1 MKTPRSPHKDDAAY
15 YNCLPG
21 IAFQRLRSCEA
32 KRSTP
37 SAVTHKQHT
46 AVMLRRAAHHVWIAR
61 RPLATRQAL
70 LLKDA
75 VLKGRTERAGAVVTV
90 AGGHLR
96 NYLYPRGVAVPAT
109 PENLARYEDLAAS
122 EAPAPAEAPAKPR
135 APTVTPS
142 ARTEYLEGGVR
153 SDVAE

>member
-1 MKTPRSPHKDDAAY
+1 
-15 YNCLPG
+15 
-21 IAFQRLRSCEA
+21 
-32 KRSTP
+32 
-37 SAVTHKQHT
+37 
-46 AVMLRRAAHHVWIAR
+46 MLRRAAHHACITR

-122 EAPAPAEAPAKPR
+122 DSTAPVEAPPPQSVHWQLK
-135 APTVTPS
+135 S
-142 ARTEYLEGGVR
+142 ALTQHMHDLHEVLTALDTDGSGG
-153 SDVAE
+153 SSE

>member
-1 MKTPRSPHKDDAAY
+1 M
-15 YNCLPG
+15 
-21 IAFQRLRSCEA
+21 
-32 KRSTP
+32 
-37 SAVTHKQHT
+37 
-46 AVMLRRAAHHVWIAR
+46 AR

-122 EAPAPAEAPAKPR
+122 EAPAPAEAPKRPRHGGGQASRAKGR
-135 APTVTPS
+135 YM
-142 ARTEYLEGGVR
+142 RRYRGDIGEI
-153 SDVAE
+153 

>member
-1 MKTPRSPHKDDAAY
+1 
-15 YNCLPG
+15 
-21 IAFQRLRSCEA
+21 
-32 KRSTP
+32 
-37 SAVTHKQHT
+37 
-46 AVMLRRAAHHVWIAR
+46 MLRRAAHHACITR

-109 PENLARYEDLAAS
+109 PENLARYEDLAAAS
-122 EAPAPAEAPAKPR
+122 ESPAPVEAPPKPR

-153 SDVAE
+153 SES

>member
-1 MKTPRSPHKDDAAY
+1 
-15 YNCLPG
+15 
-21 IAFQRLRSCEA
+21 
-32 KRSTP
+32 
-37 SAVTHKQHT
+37 
-46 AVMLRRAAHHVWIAR
+46 MLRRAAKHALTR
-61 RPLATRQAL
+61 RPFATRQAL

-75 VLKGRTERAGAVVTV
+75 ILKGRTERAGAVVTV

-122 EAPAPAEAPAKPR
+122 ESTPVEAPVKPR

-153 SDVAE
+153 NDPP

>member
-1 MKTPRSPHKDDAAY
+1 
-15 YNCLPG
+15 
-21 IAFQRLRSCEA
+21 
-32 KRSTP
+32 
-37 SAVTHKQHT
+37 
-46 AVMLRRAAHHVWIAR
+46 MLRRAARRAAWIAR

-109 PENLARYEDLAAS
+109 PENLARYEDLAAAS
-122 EAPAPAEAPAKPR
+122 ESPAPVEAPPKPR

-153 SDVAE
+153 SES

>member
-1 MKTPRSPHKDDAAY
+1 
-15 YNCLPG
+15 
-21 IAFQRLRSCEA
+21 
-32 KRSTP
+32 
-37 SAVTHKQHT
+37 
-46 AVMLRRAAHHVWIAR
+46 MLRNAGRALLTQR

-109 PENLARYEDLAAS
+109 PENLAAWEQPD
-122 EAPAPAEAPAKPR
+122 AEAR
-135 APTVTPS
+135 D
-142 ARTEYLEGGVR
+142 EDEGHSSSPGKKR
-153 SDVAE
+153 GGGGRRNS

>member
-1 MKTPRSPHKDDAAY
+1 M
-15 YNCLPG
+15 
-21 IAFQRLRSCEA
+21 
-32 KRSTP
+32 
-37 SAVTHKQHT
+37 
-46 AVMLRRAAHHVWIAR
+46 MRRAAKHAFAR

-70 LLKDA
+70 LLKDT

-122 EAPAPAEAPAKPR
+122 EATAPVEAPPKPR

>member
-1 MKTPRSPHKDDAAY
+1 
-15 YNCLPG
+15 
-21 IAFQRLRSCEA
+21 
-32 KRSTP
+32 
-37 SAVTHKQHT
+37 
-46 AVMLRRAAHHVWIAR
+46 MLRNAGRALLTQR

-122 EAPAPAEAPAKPR
+122 ESTPVEAPPKPR

>member
-1 MKTPRSPHKDDAAY
+1 
-15 YNCLPG
+15 
-21 IAFQRLRSCEA
+21 
-32 KRSTP
+32 
-37 SAVTHKQHT
+37 
-46 AVMLRRAAHHVWIAR
+46 MLRRAATHASLIVR
-61 RPLATRQAL
+61 RPHATRQAL

-122 EAPAPAEAPAKPR
+122 ESPAPVEAPPKPR

-153 SDVAE
+153 SES

>member
-1 MKTPRSPHKDDAAY
+1 
-15 YNCLPG
+15 
-21 IAFQRLRSCEA
+21 
-32 KRSTP
+32 
-37 SAVTHKQHT
+37 
-46 AVMLRRAAHHVWIAR
+46 MLRNAGRALLTQR

-75 VLKGRTERAGAVVTV
+75 ILKGRTERAGAVVTV

-122 EAPAPAEAPAKPR
+122 EAPAPAEAPPKPR
-135 APTVTPS
+135 TPTVTPS
-142 ARTEYLEGGVR
+142 ARTEYLEGGAR
-153 SDVAE
+153 SES

>member
-1 MKTPRSPHKDDAAY
+1 
-15 YNCLPG
+15 
-21 IAFQRLRSCEA
+21 
-32 KRSTP
+32 
-37 SAVTHKQHT
+37 
-46 AVMLRRAAHHVWIAR
+46 MLRNAGRALLTQR

-122 EAPAPAEAPAKPR
+122 EAPASVEVPPKPR
-135 APTVTPS
+135 ALTVTPS

-153 SDVAE
+153 SES

>member
-1 MKTPRSPHKDDAAY
+1 M
-15 YNCLPG
+15 LV
-21 IAFQRLRSCEA
+21 QRLRCKTA
-32 KRSTP
+32 LQITP
-37 SAVTHKQHT
+37 STEQQSSTQRTEQT
-46 AVMLRRAAHHVWIAR
+46 AMLRRAARRAAWIAR

-122 EAPAPAEAPAKPR
+122 ESPAPVEAPPKPR

-153 SDVAE
+153 SES

>member
-1 MKTPRSPHKDDAAY
+1 M
-15 YNCLPG
+15 LV
-21 IAFQRLRSCEA
+21 QRLRCKTA
-32 KRSTP
+32 LQITP
-37 SAVTHKQHT
+37 STEQQSSTQRTEQT
-46 AVMLRRAAHHVWIAR
+46 AMLRRAARRAALVAR

-75 VLKGRTERAGAVVTV
+75 ILKGRTERAGAVVTV

-122 EAPAPAEAPAKPR
+122 EATAPVEAPPRPR

-153 SDVAE
+153 SES

>member
-1 MKTPRSPHKDDAAY
+1 
-15 YNCLPG
+15 
-21 IAFQRLRSCEA
+21 
-32 KRSTP
+32 
-37 SAVTHKQHT
+37 
-46 AVMLRRAAHHVWIAR
+46 MLRNAGRALLTQR

-122 EAPAPAEAPAKPR
+122 EAPASAQAPPKPR

-153 SDVAE
+153 SDS

>member
-1 MKTPRSPHKDDAAY
+1 
-15 YNCLPG
+15 
-21 IAFQRLRSCEA
+21 
-32 KRSTP
+32 
-37 SAVTHKQHT
+37 
-46 AVMLRRAAHHVWIAR
+46 MLRRAARRGALVAR

-109 PENLARYEDLAAS
+109 PENLARYEDLAAAS
-122 EAPAPAEAPAKPR
+122 ESTAPAEAPPKPR

-153 SDVAE
+153 SES

>member
-1 MKTPRSPHKDDAAY
+1 MLRNGYSITASTAARWKNAPEY
-15 YNCLPG
+15 AIQAQLT
-21 IAFQRLRSCEA
+21 Q
-32 KRSTP
+32 
-37 SAVTHKQHT
+37 
-46 AVMLRRAAHHVWIAR
+46 AVMLRRAALHAWMAR

-109 PENLARYEDLAAS
+109 PENLARYEDLAAAS
-122 EAPAPAEAPAKPR
+122 EATAPVEAPVKPR

-153 SDVAE
+153 SES

>member
-1 MKTPRSPHKDDAAY
+1 
-15 YNCLPG
+15 
-21 IAFQRLRSCEA
+21 
-32 KRSTP
+32 
-37 SAVTHKQHT
+37 
-46 AVMLRRAAHHVWIAR
+46 MLRRAAKHALTR
-61 RPLATRQAL
+61 RPFATRQAL

-75 VLKGRTERAGAVVTV
+75 ILKGRTERAGAVVTV

-122 EAPAPAEAPAKPR
+122 EAPAPVEAPVKPR

-142 ARTEYLEGGVR
+142 ARTEYPEGGVR

>member
-1 MKTPRSPHKDDAAY
+1 M
-15 YNCLPG
+15 LV
-21 IAFQRLRSCEA
+21 QRLRCKTA
-32 KRSTP
+32 LQITP
-37 SAVTHKQHT
+37 STEQQSSTEQT
-46 AVMLRRAAHHVWIAR
+46 AMLRRAARRAALLAR

-122 EAPAPAEAPAKPR
+122 ESTAPVEAPPKPR

-153 SDVAE
+153 SES

>member
-1 MKTPRSPHKDDAAY
+1 
-15 YNCLPG
+15 
-21 IAFQRLRSCEA
+21 
-32 KRSTP
+32 
-37 SAVTHKQHT
+37 
-46 AVMLRRAAHHVWIAR
+46 MLRRAAVHTKLIAR

-122 EAPAPAEAPAKPR
+122 ESPAPAEAPPKPR

-153 SDVAE
+153 NDPP

>member
-1 MKTPRSPHKDDAAY
+1 MLCIPKQRDGLTGIGSFDTWWGQIDNTQLYNAA
-15 YNCLPG
+15 LSDGELQSIFTSVAIPEP
-21 IAFQRLRSCEA
+21 ASLA
-32 KRSTP
+32 
-37 SAVTHKQHT
+37 
-46 AVMLRRAAHHVWIAR
+46 L
-61 RPLATRQAL
+61 LAT
-70 LLKDA
+70 
-75 VLKGRTERAGAVVTV
+75 AGAVVTV

-122 EAPAPAEAPAKPR
+122 EAPAPAEAPPKPR

-153 SDVAE
+153 NDPP

>member
-1 MKTPRSPHKDDAAY
+1 
-15 YNCLPG
+15 
-21 IAFQRLRSCEA
+21 
-32 KRSTP
+32 
-37 SAVTHKQHT
+37 
-46 AVMLRRAAHHVWIAR
+46 MLRRAAKHAWIAR

-122 EAPAPAEAPAKPR
+122 EAPAPVEAPSKPR

-153 SDVAE
+153 NDPP

>member
-1 MKTPRSPHKDDAAY
+1 
-15 YNCLPG
+15 
-21 IAFQRLRSCEA
+21 
-32 KRSTP
+32 
-37 SAVTHKQHT
+37 
-46 AVMLRRAAHHVWIAR
+46 MLRRAAKHAVMAR
-61 RPLATRQAL
+61 RRPFATRQAL
-70 LLKDA
+70 LLKDT

-109 PENLARYEDLAAS
+109 PENLARYEDLAAAS
-122 EAPAPAEAPAKPR
+122 ESPAPVEAPPKPR

-153 SDVAE
+153 SES

>member
-1 MKTPRSPHKDDAAY
+1 MLLLFT
-15 YNCLPG
+15 L
-21 IAFQRLRSCEA
+21 QRLRQLRGNALHAVGRNPQHISYTA
-32 KRSTP
+32 
-37 SAVTHKQHT
+37 SA
-46 AVMLRRAAHHVWIAR
+46 MLRRAARRAVAFAR

-70 LLKDA
+70 LLKDT

-122 EAPAPAEAPAKPR
+122 ESPAPVEAPPKPR

-153 SDVAE
+153 SES

>member
-1 MKTPRSPHKDDAAY
+1 
-15 YNCLPG
+15 
-21 IAFQRLRSCEA
+21 
-32 KRSTP
+32 
-37 SAVTHKQHT
+37 
-46 AVMLRRAAHHVWIAR
+46 MLRNAGRALLTQR

-75 VLKGRTERAGAVVTV
+75 ILKGRTERAGAVVTV

-122 EAPAPAEAPAKPR
+122 EAPAPAEAPPKPR
-135 APTVTPS
+135 TPTVTPS

-153 SDVAE
+153 SES

>member
-1 MKTPRSPHKDDAAY
+1 
-15 YNCLPG
+15 
-21 IAFQRLRSCEA
+21 
-32 KRSTP
+32 
-37 SAVTHKQHT
+37 
-46 AVMLRRAAHHVWIAR
+46 MLRNAGRALLTQR

-70 LLKDA
+70 LLKDTI
-75 VLKGRTERAGAVVTV
+75 LKGRTERAGAVVTV

-122 EAPAPAEAPAKPR
+122 EAPAPVEAPVKPR

-142 ARTEYLEGGVR
+142 ARTEYLEGGAR
-153 SDVAE
+153 SES

>member
-1 MKTPRSPHKDDAAY
+1 
-15 YNCLPG
+15 
-21 IAFQRLRSCEA
+21 
-32 KRSTP
+32 
-37 SAVTHKQHT
+37 
-46 AVMLRRAAHHVWIAR
+46 MLRRAAKHAWIAR

-109 PENLARYEDLAAS
+109 PENLARYEDLAAAS
-122 EAPAPAEAPAKPR
+122 EAPAPVEAPVKPR

-153 SDVAE
+153 NDPP

>member
-1 MKTPRSPHKDDAAY
+1 
-15 YNCLPG
+15 
-21 IAFQRLRSCEA
+21 
-32 KRSTP
+32 
-37 SAVTHKQHT
+37 
-46 AVMLRRAAHHVWIAR
+46 MLRRAAKHAWIAR

-122 EAPAPAEAPAKPR
+122 ESPAPAEAPPKPR

-153 SDVAE
+153 NDPP